1 MRNRKN
7 KNTDMKKLFYIFILA
22 MFTILAGCKNE
33 NIDYGSTGSSD
44 EKNGYLLMNSF
55 SLQVANYAEEISTS
69 SSQRNSA
76 IVPASNTGATVDA
89 SDDYVVKIR
98 SVKTGDELEYTYADL
113 KKEENQKIPLAPGSY
128 VVSAQSADYEG
139 YNAGEH
145 YADWNMPVYFGSVN
159 KSIVKKTETSVND
172 LVCTLAN
179 IKATVVMTPEL
190 QALFMSDAECESLGR
205 EKLSVT
211 LSIGENS
218 LVYDRKISDAGTPGY
233 FKAVEKANTMKVV
246 LRGEYNKA
254 SADEEPEYVPV
265 KWEKEIT
272 NCKAGQWRKI
282 SINVTNSDQ
291 GNVQFQLTVEN
302 WVYDEKVDV
311 DVMALYTPTEETI
324 PDEDISDPE
333 SPAVTLDGKDINSG
347 YTISSNMYDESL
359 NKWKENM
366 KILVSPVSGSHVKSV
381 DMIFTSDNGEFMA
394 ALESAGFSSGKV
406 ALLPV
411 DNQISSYLVIGEPS
425 SDGVVSVTVND
436 KGMSAL
442 FAYKGNHKVKFIA
455 KDDSYRTSYTVLNIR
470 VLEGG
475 ITVTGPEI
483 TWTSKDGSKT
493 YDFDKRYNHDEVEI
507 LINVLTQSV
516 FTGFKVEILS
526 DILTPSELE
535 GVGLSDNLDLLNPGK
550 YEDALKGLGFPV
562 GTEISGNQTVK
573 FDITS
578 FMGLITML
586 NKSGYCDFKLIVTDE
601 SGTTERTIQLDV
613 SVD

>member
-1 MRNRKN
+1 
-7 KNTDMKKLFYIFILA
+7 MKKWYYIFFLA
-22 MFTILAGCKNE
+22 MFTVLAGCKNE
-33 NIDYGSTGSSD
+33 NIDYGSTGSSN
-44 EKNGYLLMNSF
+44 EKEGYLLMGAFN
-55 SLQVANYAEEISTS
+55 LQVANYAEEISTS
-69 SSQRNSA
+69 SVERKSSV
-76 IVPASNTGATVDA
+76 VPAANTGATIDA
-89 SDDYVVKIR
+89 SDDYRVKIR
-98 SVKTGDELEYTYADL
+98 SVKNGDELEYTYADL
-113 KKEENQKIPLAPGSY
+113 KKEENQRIPLAPGSY
-128 VVSAQSADYEG
+128 VVSAQSANYEE
-139 YNAGEH
+139 YTTGEH
-145 YADWNMPVYFGSVN
+145 YADWDMPVYFGSVN
-159 KSIVKKTETSVND
+159 KSIIKRTETSVND
-172 LVCTLAN
+172 LVCMLAN

-190 QALFMSDAECESLGR
+190 QSLFMSDAECESQGR

-218 LVYDRKISDAGTPGY
+218 LKYDRQVSGLGTPGY
-233 FKAVEKANTMKVV
+233 FKAVEPSNTMKVV

-254 SADEEPEYVPV
+254 PADAAPEYVTV

-282 SINVTNSDQ
+282 SINVVNADQ

-311 DVMALYTPTEETI
+311 DVMSLYVPTEETI
-324 PDEDISDPE
+324 PDEDISDPD
-333 SPAVTLDGKDINSG
+333 SPVVTLDGKDINNG

-366 KILVSPVSGSHVKSV
+366 KILVTPVAESKVKSV
-381 DMIFTSDNGEFMA
+381 EMVFTSDNEEFMA
-394 ALESAGFSSGKV
+394 ALEAAGYISGKID
-406 ALLPV
+406 LFPV
-411 DNQISSYLVIGEPS
+411 DNDISSYLVINES
-425 SDGVVSVTVND
+425 SSTGAVSVTLND
-436 KGMSAL
+436 KGMSGL
-442 FAYKGNHKVKFIA
+442 FGYKGNHKVKFIA
-455 KDDSYRTSYTVLNIR
+455 KDDHYRVSYTNLDIK

-475 ITVTGPEI
+475 IVVTGPEI

-507 LINVLTQSV
+507 LINVKTQSA
-516 FTGFKVEILS
+516 FTGFHVEIKS

-535 GVGLSDNLDLLNPGK
+535 GVGLSDKLDLLNPGQ

-562 GTEISGNQTVK
+562 GAEISGSQNVK

-578 FMGLITML
+578 FMSLITML

-613 SVD
+613 SVN